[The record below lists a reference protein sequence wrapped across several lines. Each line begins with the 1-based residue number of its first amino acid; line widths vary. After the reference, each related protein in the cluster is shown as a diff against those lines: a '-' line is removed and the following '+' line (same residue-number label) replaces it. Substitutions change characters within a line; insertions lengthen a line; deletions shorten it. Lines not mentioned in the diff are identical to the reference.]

1 MAYIYFFSG
10 TASLHHQCCHH
21 HRHYCKLSQ
30 LCLIDILLHS
40 WILSCNLFPTL
51 VCGHWLSRSA
61 LSCPF
66 VRLCLLCKEGRDEEW
81 SKAGPWWAMFTHWM
95 WPWCPLGP
103 TRFFWPIELLFV
115 CFCCFQFEVFE
126 IIQLLFCTVMSP
138 VWNWGEDTKA
148 TGVEFEKRVGWRKL
162 KLTLTHLH
170 LNMQPNRF
178 LVQCYR
184 YCLL

>member
-1 MAYIYFFSG
+1 MAYNFFSG

-21 HRHYCKLSQ
+21 HHHHRKVSQ
-30 LCLIDILLHS
+30 FVPDILLHS
-40 WILSCNLFPTL
+40 RILSRNLFPTL

-66 VRLCLLCKEGRDEEW
+66 VRLHLLCKEGRAGEW
-81 SKAGPWWAMFTHWM
+81 SKAGPCWAMFIHCM

-103 TRFFWPIELLFV
+103 TQFFWPTELFV

-126 IIQLLFCTVMSP
+126 IIQPLFCTVRSP

-148 TGVEFEKRVGWRKL
+148 SGVEFEERVGWRKL
-162 KLTLTHLH
+162 KLT
-170 LNMQPNRF
+170 QW
-178 LVQCYR
+178 
-184 YCLL
+184 